1 MVACVFDNVC
11 IAVQVS
17 SDHMTSQSNS
27 ATDSSVSIA
36 KTAITVTSIE
46 KPAVKFSTGQN
57 EGSNSEKGELYLY

>member
-1 MVACVFDNVC
+1 MC

-36 KTAITVTSIE
+36 RTTITVTSTE
-46 KPAVKFSTGQN
+46 KPDVKFTTGQN
-57 EGSNSEKGELYLY
+57 EGSDSEKGELYLY

>member
-27 ATDSSVSIA
+27 GTYSSVSIA
-36 KTAITVTSIE
+36 GTTITVNSTE
-46 KPAVKFSTGQN
+46 KPDVKFTTGQN